1 MNRVAFNIFG
11 FNVYYYSLCIL
22 LGVIV
27 AYILI
32 TREGKKQGL
41 PKEFISDLIFYTLII
56 GILGARVYYCVFNLD
71 YYLANPSEILK
82 IYNGGLA
89 IHGGVIAG
97 LIFVYFYTK
106 KKNVSFIKILDI
118 VAPAVIIAQSFG
130 RWGNFFNQEAHGP
143 EVARSVLEG
152 FKIIPKFVI
161 DGMNIAGTYYQPT
174 FYYEFLWCLLG
185 FVILLCVRKFY
196 EYLKVGQLTGIYL
209 MWYGIG
215 RFFVESL
222 RTDSLMLK
230 EFKVAQIVSVIM
242 FVVGLIMLILG
253 FKGSKFENRYDDYEI
268 EDIKF

>member
-106 KKNVSFIKILDI
+106 KKNISFIKILDI

-130 RWGNFFNQEAHGP
+130 RWGNFFNQEAHGGITTYQNLKNMHIP
-143 EVARSVLEG
+143 EFIINGMHIEG
-152 FKIIPKFVI
+152 K
-161 DGMNIAGTYYQPT
+161 YYYPT
-174 FYYEFLWCLLG
+174 FFFESIWCLIG
-185 FVILLCVRKFY
+185 FIILMIARKNKNLRKGFQIGFY
-196 EYLKVGQLTGIYL
+196 FIWYL
-209 MWYGIG
+209 
-215 RFFVESL
+215 SL
-222 RTDSLMLK
+222 
-230 EFKVAQIVSVIM
+230 IHI
-242 FVVGLIMLILG
+242 
-253 FKGSKFENRYDDYEI
+253 
-268 EDIKF
+268 

>member
-11 FNVYYYSLCIL
+11 FNAYYYSLCIL

-130 RWGNFFNQEAHGP
+130 RWGNFFNQEAHGGITTYQNLKNMHIP
-143 EVARSVLEG
+143 EFIINGMHIEG
-152 FKIIPKFVI
+152 K
-161 DGMNIAGTYYQPT
+161 YYYPT
-174 FYYEFLWCLLG
+174 FFFESIWCLIG
-185 FVILLCVRKFY
+185 FIILMIARRNKNLRKGFQIGFY
-196 EYLKVGQLTGIYL
+196 FI
-209 MWYGIG
+209 WYGIG
-215 RFFVESL
+215 RFFIEAL
-222 RTDSLMLK
+222 RTDSLMFFNLK
-230 EFKVAQIVSVIM
+230 IAQIVS
-242 FVVGLIMLILG
+242 LIGIIIG
-253 FKGSKFENRYDDYEI
+253 IIIIVTNRNKKYYNEM
-268 EDIKF
+268 EVK

>member
-130 RWGNFFNQEAHGP
+130 RWGNFFNQEAHGGITTYQNLKNMPIP
-143 EVARSVLEG
+143 EFIINGMHIEG
-152 FKIIPKFVI
+152 K
-161 DGMNIAGTYYQPT
+161 YYYPT
-174 FYYEFLWCLLG
+174 FFFESIWCLIG
-185 FVILLCVRKFY
+185 FIILMIARRNKNLRKGFQIGFY
-196 EYLKVGQLTGIYL
+196 FI
-209 MWYGIG
+209 WYGMG
-215 RFFVESL
+215 RFFIEAF
-222 RTDSLMLK
+222 RTDSLMFFGLK
-230 EFKVAQIVSVIM
+230 IAQIVS
-242 FVVGLIMLILG
+242 LIGIIIG
-253 FKGSKFENRYDDYEI
+253 IIIIVTNRNKKYYNEM
-268 EDIKF
+268 EVK

>member
-1 MNRVAFNIFG
+1 MYIIIL
-11 FNVYYYSLCIL
+11 LCIL

-41 PKEFISDLIFYTLII
+41 SKEFISDLIFYTLII
-56 GILGARVYYCVFNLD
+56 GILGARVYYCVFNLN

-130 RWGNFFNQEAHGP
+130 RWGNFFNQEAHGGITTYQNLKNMHIP
-143 EVARSVLEG
+143 EFIINGMHIEG
-152 FKIIPKFVI
+152 K
-161 DGMNIAGTYYQPT
+161 YYYPT
-174 FYYEFLWCLLG
+174 FFFESIWCLIG
-185 FVILLCVRKFY
+185 FIILMIARRNKNLRKGFQIGFY
-196 EYLKVGQLTGIYL
+196 FI
-209 MWYGIG
+209 WYGIG
-215 RFFVESL
+215 RFFIEAF
-222 RTDSLMLK
+222 RTDSLMFFGLK
-230 EFKVAQIVSVIM
+230 IAQIVS
-242 FVVGLIMLILG
+242 LIGIIIG
-253 FKGSKFENRYDDYEI
+253 IIIIVTNRNKKYYNEM
-268 EDIKF
+268 EVK

>member
-41 PKEFISDLIFYTLII
+41 TKEFTSDLIFYTLII

-130 RWGNFFNQEAHGP
+130 RWGNFFNQEAHGGITTYQNLKNMHIP
-143 EVARSVLEG
+143 E
-152 FKIIPKFVI
+152 FIIN
-161 DGMNIAGTYYQPT
+161 GMHIEDKYYYPT
-174 FYYEFLWCLLG
+174 FFFESIWCLIG
-185 FVILLCVRKFY
+185 FIILMIARKNKNLRKGFQIGFY
-196 EYLKVGQLTGIYL
+196 FI
-209 MWYGIG
+209 WYGIG
-215 RFFVESL
+215 RFFIEAL
-222 RTDSLMLK
+222 RTDSLMFFGLK
-230 EFKVAQIVSVIM
+230 IAQIVS
-242 FVVGLIMLILG
+242 LIGIIIG
-253 FKGSKFENRYDDYEI
+253 IIIIVTNRNKKYYNEM
-268 EDIKF
+268 EVK

>member
-41 PKEFISDLIFYTLII
+41 QKEFISDLIFYTLII

-97 LIFVYFYTK
+97 LIFVYLYTK

-130 RWGNFFNQEAHGP
+130 RWGNFFNQEAHGGITTYQNLKNMHIP
-143 EVARSVLEG
+143 EFIINGMHIEG
-152 FKIIPKFVI
+152 K
-161 DGMNIAGTYYQPT
+161 YYYPT
-174 FYYEFLWCLLG
+174 FFFESIWCLIG
-185 FVILLCVRKFY
+185 FIILMIARKNKNLRKGFQIGFY
-196 EYLKVGQLTGIYL
+196 FI
-209 MWYGIG
+209 WYGIG
-215 RFFVESL
+215 RFFIEAF
-222 RTDSLMLK
+222 RTDSLMFFGLK
-230 EFKVAQIVSVIM
+230 IAQIVS
-242 FVVGLIMLILG
+242 LIGIIIG
-253 FKGSKFENRYDDYEI
+253 IIIIVTNRNKKYYNEM
-268 EDIKF
+268 EVK

>member
-22 LGVIV
+22 LGVIL

-97 LIFVYFYTK
+97 FIFVYFYTK

-130 RWGNFFNQEAHGP
+130 RWGNFFNQEAHGGITTYQNLKNMHIP
-143 EVARSVLEG
+143 EFIINGMHIEG
-152 FKIIPKFVI
+152 K
-161 DGMNIAGTYYQPT
+161 YYYPT
-174 FYYEFLWCLLG
+174 FFFESIWCLIG
-185 FVILLCVRKFY
+185 FMILMIARRNKNLRKGFQIGFY
-196 EYLKVGQLTGIYL
+196 FI
-209 MWYGIG
+209 WYGMG
-215 RFFVESL
+215 RFFIEAF
-222 RTDSLMLK
+222 RTDSLMFFGLK
-230 EFKVAQIVSVIM
+230 IAQIVS
-242 FVVGLIMLILG
+242 LIGIIIG
-253 FKGSKFENRYDDYEI
+253 IIIIVTNRNKKYYNEM
-268 EDIKF
+268 EVK

>member
-97 LIFVYFYTK
+97 LVFVYFYTK
-106 KKNVSFIKILDI
+106 KKNISFIKILDI
-118 VAPAVIIAQSFG
+118 IAPAVIIAQSFG
-130 RWGNFFNQEAHGP
+130 RWGNFFNQEAHGGITTYQNLKNMHIP
-143 EVARSVLEG
+143 EFIINGMHIEG
-152 FKIIPKFVI
+152 K
-161 DGMNIAGTYYQPT
+161 YYYPT
-174 FYYEFLWCLLG
+174 FFFESIWCLIG
-185 FVILLCVRKFY
+185 FIILMIARRNKNLRKGFQIGFY
-196 EYLKVGQLTGIYL
+196 FI
-209 MWYGIG
+209 WYGIG
-215 RFFVESL
+215 RFFIEAL
-222 RTDSLMLK
+222 RTDSLMFFGLK
-230 EFKVAQIVSVIM
+230 IAQIVS
-242 FVVGLIMLILG
+242 LIGIIIG
-253 FKGSKFENRYDDYEI
+253 IIIIVTNRNKKYYNEM
-268 EDIKF
+268 EVK

>member
-130 RWGNFFNQEAHGP
+130 RWGNFFNQEAHGGITTYQNLKNIHIP
-143 EVARSVLEG
+143 EFIINGMHIEG
-152 FKIIPKFVI
+152 K
-161 DGMNIAGTYYQPT
+161 YYYPT
-174 FYYEFLWCLLG
+174 FFFESIWCLIG
-185 FVILLCVRKFY
+185 FIILMIARRNKNLRKGFQIGFY
-196 EYLKVGQLTGIYL
+196 FI
-209 MWYGIG
+209 WYGIG
-215 RFFVESL
+215 RFFIEAL
-222 RTDSLMLK
+222 RTDSLMFFNLK
-230 EFKVAQIVSVIM
+230 IAQIVSL
-242 FVVGLIMLILG
+242 VGIIIG
-253 FKGSKFENRYDDYEI
+253 IIIIVTNRNKKYYNEM
-268 EDIKF
+268 EVK

>member
-41 PKEFISDLIFYTLII
+41 TKEFTSDLIFYTLII

-97 LIFVYFYTK
+97 LIFVYLYTK

-130 RWGNFFNQEAHGP
+130 RWGNFFNQEAHGGITTYQNLKNMHIP
-143 EVARSVLEG
+143 EFIINGMHIEG
-152 FKIIPKFVI
+152 K
-161 DGMNIAGTYYQPT
+161 YYYPT
-174 FYYEFLWCLLG
+174 FFFESIWCLIG
-185 FVILLCVRKFY
+185 FIILMIARKNKNLKKGFQIGFY
-196 EYLKVGQLTGIYL
+196 FI
-209 MWYGIG
+209 WYGIG
-215 RFFVESL
+215 RFFIEAL
-222 RTDSLMLK
+222 RTDSLMFFGLK
-230 EFKVAQIVSVIM
+230 IAQIVS
-242 FVVGLIMLILG
+242 LIGIIIG
-253 FKGSKFENRYDDYEI
+253 IIIIVTNRNKKYYNEM
-268 EDIKF
+268 EVK

>member
-130 RWGNFFNQEAHGP
+130 RWGNFFNQEAHGGITTYQNLKNMHIP
-143 EVARSVLEG
+143 EFIINGMHIEG
-152 FKIIPKFVI
+152 K
-161 DGMNIAGTYYQPT
+161 YYYPT
-174 FYYEFLWCLLG
+174 FFFESIWCLIG
-185 FVILLCVRKFY
+185 FMILMIARRNKNLRKGFQIGFY
-196 EYLKVGQLTGIYL
+196 FI
-209 MWYGIG
+209 WYGIG
-215 RFFVESL
+215 RFFIEAF
-222 RTDSLMLK
+222 RTDSLMFFGLK
-230 EFKVAQIVSVIM
+230 IAQIVS
-242 FVVGLIMLILG
+242 LIGILIG
-253 FKGSKFENRYDDYEI
+253 IIIIVTNRNKKYYNEM
-268 EDIKF
+268 EVK

>member
-106 KKNVSFIKILDI
+106 EKNVSFIKILDI

-130 RWGNFFNQEAHGP
+130 RWGNFFNQEAHGGITTYQNLKNMHIP
-143 EVARSVLEG
+143 EFIINGMHIEG
-152 FKIIPKFVI
+152 K
-161 DGMNIAGTYYQPT
+161 YYYPT
-174 FYYEFLWCLLG
+174 FFFESIWCLIG
-185 FVILLCVRKFY
+185 FMILMIARRNKNLRKGFQIGFY
-196 EYLKVGQLTGIYL
+196 FI
-209 MWYGIG
+209 WYGIG
-215 RFFVESL
+215 RFFIEAF
-222 RTDSLMLK
+222 RTDSLMFFGLK
-230 EFKVAQIVSVIM
+230 IAQIVS
-242 FVVGLIMLILG
+242 LIGIIIG
-253 FKGSKFENRYDDYEI
+253 IIIIVTNRNKKYYNEM
-268 EDIKF
+268 EVK

>member
-22 LGVIV
+22 LGVVV

-130 RWGNFFNQEAHGP
+130 RWGNFFNQEAHGGITTYQNLKNMHIP
-143 EVARSVLEG
+143 EFIINGMHIEG
-152 FKIIPKFVI
+152 K
-161 DGMNIAGTYYQPT
+161 YYYPT
-174 FYYEFLWCLLG
+174 FFFESIWCLIG
-185 FVILLCVRKFY
+185 FIILMIAKRNKNLRKGFQIGFY
-196 EYLKVGQLTGIYL
+196 FI
-209 MWYGIG
+209 WYGIG
-215 RFFVESL
+215 RFFIEAF
-222 RTDSLMLK
+222 RTDSLMFFGLK
-230 EFKVAQIVSVIM
+230 IAQIVS
-242 FVVGLIMLILG
+242 LIGIIIG
-253 FKGSKFENRYDDYEI
+253 IIIIVTNRNKKYYNEM
-268 EDIKF
+268 EVK

>member
-41 PKEFISDLIFYTLII
+41 QKEFISDLIFYTLII

-97 LIFVYFYTK
+97 LIFVYLYTK

-130 RWGNFFNQEAHGP
+130 RWGNFFNQEAHGGITTYQNLKNMHIP
-143 EVARSVLEG
+143 EFIINGMHIEG
-152 FKIIPKFVI
+152 K
-161 DGMNIAGTYYQPT
+161 YYYPT
-174 FYYEFLWCLLG
+174 FFFESIWCLIG
-185 FVILLCVRKFY
+185 FIILMIARKNKNLRKGFQIGFY
-196 EYLKVGQLTGIYL
+196 FI
-209 MWYGIG
+209 WYGIG
-215 RFFVESL
+215 RFFIEAL
-222 RTDSLMLK
+222 RTDSLMFFGLK
-230 EFKVAQIVSVIM
+230 IAQIVS
-242 FVVGLIMLILG
+242 LIGIIIG
-253 FKGSKFENRYDDYEI
+253 IIIIVTNRNKKYYNEM
-268 EDIKF
+268 EVK

>member
-1 MNRVAFNIFG
+1 MNRVAFNIIG

-56 GILGARVYYCVFNLD
+56 GILGARVYYGVFNLD

-130 RWGNFFNQEAHGP
+130 RWGNFFNQEAHGGITTYQNLKNMHIP
-143 EVARSVLEG
+143 EFIINGMHIEG
-152 FKIIPKFVI
+152 K
-161 DGMNIAGTYYQPT
+161 YYYPT
-174 FYYEFLWCLLG
+174 FFFESIWCLIG
-185 FVILLCVRKFY
+185 FMILMIARRNKNLRKGFQIGFY
-196 EYLKVGQLTGIYL
+196 FI
-209 MWYGIG
+209 WYGIG
-215 RFFVESL
+215 RFFIEAF
-222 RTDSLMLK
+222 RTDSLMLFGLK
-230 EFKVAQIVSVIM
+230 IAQIVS
-242 FVVGLIMLILG
+242 LIGIIIG
-253 FKGSKFENRYDDYEI
+253 IIIIVTNRNKKYYNEM
-268 EDIKF
+268 EVK

>member
-41 PKEFISDLIFYTLII
+41 QKEFISDLIFYTLII
-56 GILGARVYYCVFNLD
+56 GILGARVYYCLFNLD

-130 RWGNFFNQEAHGP
+130 RWGNFFNQEAHGGITTYQNLKNMHIP
-143 EVARSVLEG
+143 EFIINGMHIEG
-152 FKIIPKFVI
+152 K
-161 DGMNIAGTYYQPT
+161 YYYPT
-174 FYYEFLWCLLG
+174 FFFESIWCLIG
-185 FVILLCVRKFY
+185 FIILMIARKNKNLRKGFQIGFY
-196 EYLKVGQLTGIYL
+196 FI
-209 MWYGIG
+209 WYGIG
-215 RFFVESL
+215 RFFIETL
-222 RTDSLMLK
+222 RTDSLMFFGLK
-230 EFKVAQIVSVIM
+230 IAQIVS
-242 FVVGLIMLILG
+242 LIGIIIG
-253 FKGSKFENRYDDYEI
+253 IIIIVTNRNKKYYNEM
-268 EDIKF
+268 EVK

>member
-41 PKEFISDLIFYTLII
+41 QKEFISDLIFYTLII

-130 RWGNFFNQEAHGP
+130 RWGNFFNQEAHGGITTYQNLKNMHIP
-143 EVARSVLEG
+143 E
-152 FKIIPKFVI
+152 FIINGMHI
-161 DGMNIAGTYYQPT
+161 DGKYYYPT
-174 FYYEFLWCLLG
+174 FFFESIWCLIG
-185 FVILLCVRKFY
+185 FIILMIARKNKNLRKGFQIGFY
-196 EYLKVGQLTGIYL
+196 FI
-209 MWYGIG
+209 WYGIG
-215 RFFVESL
+215 RFFIEAF
-222 RTDSLMLK
+222 RTDSLMFFGLK
-230 EFKVAQIVSVIM
+230 IAQIVS
-242 FVVGLIMLILG
+242 LIGIIIG
-253 FKGSKFENRYDDYEI
+253 IIIIVTNRNKKYYNEM
-268 EDIKF
+268 EVK

>member
-130 RWGNFFNQEAHGP
+130 RWGNFFNQEAHGGITTYQNLKNMHIP
-143 EVARSVLEG
+143 EFIINGMYIEG
-152 FKIIPKFVI
+152 K
-161 DGMNIAGTYYQPT
+161 YYYPT
-174 FYYEFLWCLLG
+174 FFFESIWCLIG
-185 FVILLCVRKFY
+185 FIILMIARRNKNLRKGFQIGFY
-196 EYLKVGQLTGIYL
+196 FI
-209 MWYGIG
+209 WYGIG
-215 RFFVESL
+215 RFFIEAF
-222 RTDSLMLK
+222 RTDSLMFFGLK
-230 EFKVAQIVSVIM
+230 IAQIVS
-242 FVVGLIMLILG
+242 LIGIIIG
-253 FKGSKFENRYDDYEI
+253 IIIIVTNRNKKYYNEM
-268 EDIKF
+268 EVK

>member
-130 RWGNFFNQEAHGP
+130 RWGNFFNQEAHGGITTYQNLKNMHIP
-143 EVARSVLEG
+143 EFIINGMHIEG
-152 FKIIPKFVI
+152 K
-161 DGMNIAGTYYQPT
+161 YYYPT
-174 FYYEFLWCLLG
+174 FFFESIWCLIG
-185 FVILLCVRKFY
+185 FIILMIAKRNKNLRKGFQIGFY
-196 EYLKVGQLTGIYL
+196 FR
-209 MWYGIG
+209 WYGIG
-215 RFFVESL
+215 RFFIEAF
-222 RTDSLMLK
+222 RTDSLMFFGLK
-230 EFKVAQIVSVIM
+230 IAQIVS
-242 FVVGLIMLILG
+242 LIGIIIG
-253 FKGSKFENRYDDYEI
+253 IIIIVTNRNKKYYNEM
-268 EDIKF
+268 EVK

>member
-130 RWGNFFNQEAHGP
+130 RWGNFFNQEAHGGITTYQNLKNMHIP
-143 EVARSVLEG
+143 EFIINGMHVEG
-152 FKIIPKFVI
+152 K
-161 DGMNIAGTYYQPT
+161 YYYPT
-174 FYYEFLWCLLG
+174 FFFESIWCLIG
-185 FVILLCVRKFY
+185 FMILMIARRNKNLRKGFQIGFY
-196 EYLKVGQLTGIYL
+196 FI
-209 MWYGIG
+209 WYGIG
-215 RFFVESL
+215 RFFIEAF
-222 RTDSLMLK
+222 RTDSLMFFDLK
-230 EFKVAQIVSVIM
+230 IAQIVSLIGIIIGIIIIVI
-242 FVVGLIMLILG
+242 
-253 FKGSKFENRYDDYEI
+253 NRNKKYYNEM
-268 EDIKF
+268 EVK

>member
-106 KKNVSFIKILDI
+106 KKNISFIKILDI

-130 RWGNFFNQEAHGP
+130 RWGNFFNQEAHGGITTYQNLKNMHIP
-143 EVARSVLEG
+143 EFIINGMHIEG
-152 FKIIPKFVI
+152 K
-161 DGMNIAGTYYQPT
+161 YYYPT
-174 FYYEFLWCLLG
+174 FFFESIWCLIG
-185 FVILLCVRKFY
+185 FIILMIARKNKNLRKGFQIGFY
-196 EYLKVGQLTGIYL
+196 FI
-209 MWYGIG
+209 WYGIG
-215 RFFVESL
+215 RFFIEAL
-222 RTDSLMLK
+222 RTDSLMFFNLK
-230 EFKVAQIVSVIM
+230 IAQIVS
-242 FVVGLIMLILG
+242 LIGIIIG
-253 FKGSKFENRYDDYEI
+253 IIIIVTNRNKKYYNEMDV
-268 EDIKF
+268 K

>member
-22 LGVIV
+22 LGVVV

-106 KKNVSFIKILDI
+106 EKNVSFIKILDI

-130 RWGNFFNQEAHGP
+130 RWGNFFNQEAHGGITTYQNLKNMHIP
-143 EVARSVLEG
+143 EFIINGMHIEG
-152 FKIIPKFVI
+152 K
-161 DGMNIAGTYYQPT
+161 YYYPT
-174 FYYEFLWCLLG
+174 FFFESIWCLIG
-185 FVILLCVRKFY
+185 FIILMIARRNKNLRKGFQIGFY
-196 EYLKVGQLTGIYL
+196 FI
-209 MWYGIG
+209 WYGIG
-215 RFFVESL
+215 RFFIEAF
-222 RTDSLMLK
+222 RTDSLMFFGLK
-230 EFKVAQIVSVIM
+230 IAQIVS
-242 FVVGLIMLILG
+242 LIGIIIG
-253 FKGSKFENRYDDYEI
+253 IIIIVTNRNKKYYNEM
-268 EDIKF
+268 EVK

>member
-130 RWGNFFNQEAHGP
+130 RWGNFFNQEAHGGITTYQNLKNMHIP
-143 EVARSVLEG
+143 EFIINGMHIEG
-152 FKIIPKFVI
+152 K
-161 DGMNIAGTYYQPT
+161 YYYPT
-174 FYYEFLWCLLG
+174 FFFESIWCLIG
-185 FVILLCVRKFY
+185 FIILMFVRRNKNLRKGFQIGFY
-196 EYLKVGQLTGIYL
+196 FI
-209 MWYGIG
+209 WYGIG
-215 RFFVESL
+215 RFFIEAF
-222 RTDSLMLK
+222 RTDSLMFLGLK
-230 EFKVAQIVSVIM
+230 IAQIVS
-242 FVVGLIMLILG
+242 LIGIIIG
-253 FKGSKFENRYDDYEI
+253 IIIIVTNRNKKYYNEM
-268 EDIKF
+268 EVK

>member
-106 KKNVSFIKILDI
+106 KKNISFIKILDI

-130 RWGNFFNQEAHGP
+130 RCGNFFNQEAHGGITTYQNLKNMHIP
-143 EVARSVLEG
+143 EFIINGMHIEG
-152 FKIIPKFVI
+152 K
-161 DGMNIAGTYYQPT
+161 YYYPT
-174 FYYEFLWCLLG
+174 FFFESIWCLMG
-185 FVILLCVRKFY
+185 FIILMIARRNKNLRKGFQIGFY
-196 EYLKVGQLTGIYL
+196 FI
-209 MWYGIG
+209 WYGIG
-215 RFFVESL
+215 RFFIEAF
-222 RTDSLMLK
+222 RTDSLMFFGLK
-230 EFKVAQIVSVIM
+230 IAQIVS
-242 FVVGLIMLILG
+242 LIGIIIG
-253 FKGSKFENRYDDYEI
+253 IIIIVTNRNKKYYNEM
-268 EDIKF
+268 EVK

>member
-130 RWGNFFNQEAHGP
+130 RWGNFFNQEAHGGITTYQNLKNMHIP
-143 EVARSVLEG
+143 EFIINGIHIEG
-152 FKIIPKFVI
+152 K
-161 DGMNIAGTYYQPT
+161 YYYPT
-174 FYYEFLWCLLG
+174 FFFESIWCLIG
-185 FVILLCVRKFY
+185 FIILMIARKNKNLRKGFQIGFY
-196 EYLKVGQLTGIYL
+196 FI
-209 MWYGIG
+209 WYGIG
-215 RFFVESL
+215 RFFIEAL
-222 RTDSLMLK
+222 RTDSLMFFGLK
-230 EFKVAQIVSVIM
+230 IAQIVS
-242 FVVGLIMLILG
+242 LIGIIIG
-253 FKGSKFENRYDDYEI
+253 IIIIVTNRNKKYYNEM
-268 EDIKF
+268 EVK

>member
-41 PKEFISDLIFYTLII
+41 PKEFTSDLIFYTLII

-89 IHGGVIAG
+89 IHGGVIVG
-97 LIFVYFYTK
+97 VIFVYFYTK

-130 RWGNFFNQEAHGP
+130 RWGNFFNQEAHGGITTYQNLKNMHIP
-143 EVARSVLEG
+143 EFIINGMHIEG
-152 FKIIPKFVI
+152 K
-161 DGMNIAGTYYQPT
+161 YYYPT
-174 FYYEFLWCLLG
+174 FFFESIWCLIG
-185 FVILLCVRKFY
+185 FIILMIARRNKNLKKGFQIGFY
-196 EYLKVGQLTGIYL
+196 FI
-209 MWYGIG
+209 WYGIG
-215 RFFVESL
+215 RFFIEAL
-222 RTDSLMLK
+222 RTDSLMFFGLK
-230 EFKVAQIVSVIM
+230 IAQIVS
-242 FVVGLIMLILG
+242 LIGIIIG
-253 FKGSKFENRYDDYEI
+253 IIIIVTNRNKKYYNEM
-268 EDIKF
+268 EVK

>member
-56 GILGARVYYCVFNLD
+56 GILGARVYYCIFNLD

-106 KKNVSFIKILDI
+106 KKIVSFIKILDI

-130 RWGNFFNQEAHGP
+130 RWGNFFNQEAHGGITTYQNLKNMHIP
-143 EVARSVLEG
+143 EFIINGMHIEG
-152 FKIIPKFVI
+152 K
-161 DGMNIAGTYYQPT
+161 YYYPT
-174 FYYEFLWCLLG
+174 FFFESIWCLIG
-185 FVILLCVRKFY
+185 FIILMFVRRNKNLRKGFQIGFY
-196 EYLKVGQLTGIYL
+196 FI
-209 MWYGIG
+209 WYGIG
-215 RFFVESL
+215 RFFIEAL
-222 RTDSLMLK
+222 RTDSLMFFNLK
-230 EFKVAQIVSVIM
+230 IAQIVS
-242 FVVGLIMLILG
+242 LIGIIIG
-253 FKGSKFENRYDDYEI
+253 IIIIVTNRNKKYYNEM
-268 EDIKF
+268 EVK

>member
-32 TREGKKQGL
+32 TREGKKQEL

-130 RWGNFFNQEAHGP
+130 RWGNFFNQEAHGGITTYQNLKNMHIP
-143 EVARSVLEG
+143 EFIINGMHIEG
-152 FKIIPKFVI
+152 K
-161 DGMNIAGTYYQPT
+161 YYYPT
-174 FYYEFLWCLLG
+174 FFFESIWCLIG
-185 FVILLCVRKFY
+185 FIILMIARRNKNLRKGFQIGFY
-196 EYLKVGQLTGIYL
+196 FI
-209 MWYGIG
+209 WYGIG
-215 RFFVESL
+215 RFFIEAF
-222 RTDSLMLK
+222 RTDSLMFFGLK
-230 EFKVAQIVSVIM
+230 IAQIVS
-242 FVVGLIMLILG
+242 LIGIIIGIIIIVTNKNKKYYNEMEV
-253 FKGSKFENRYDDYEI
+253 K
-268 EDIKF
+268 

>member
-130 RWGNFFNQEAHGP
+130 RWGNFFNQEAHGGITTYQNLKNMHIP
-143 EVARSVLEG
+143 EFIINGMHIEG
-152 FKIIPKFVI
+152 K
-161 DGMNIAGTYYQPT
+161 YYYPT
-174 FYYEFLWCLLG
+174 FFFESIWCLIG
-185 FVILLCVRKFY
+185 FMILMIARRNKNLIKGFQIGFY
-196 EYLKVGQLTGIYL
+196 FI
-209 MWYGIG
+209 WYGIG
-215 RFFVESL
+215 RFFIEAF
-222 RTDSLMLK
+222 RTDSLMFFGLK
-230 EFKVAQIVSVIM
+230 IAQIVS
-242 FVVGLIMLILG
+242 LIGIIIG
-253 FKGSKFENRYDDYEI
+253 IIIIVTNRNKKYYNEM
-268 EDIKF
+268 EVK

>member
-106 KKNVSFIKILDI
+106 KKNVSFIKISDI

-130 RWGNFFNQEAHGP
+130 RWGNFFNQEAHGGITTYQNLKNMHIP
-143 EVARSVLEG
+143 EFIINGMHIEG
-152 FKIIPKFVI
+152 K
-161 DGMNIAGTYYQPT
+161 YYYPT
-174 FYYEFLWCLLG
+174 FFFESIWCLIG
-185 FVILLCVRKFY
+185 FIILMIARRNKNLRKGFQIGFY
-196 EYLKVGQLTGIYL
+196 FI
-209 MWYGIG
+209 WYGIG
-215 RFFVESL
+215 RFFIEAF
-222 RTDSLMLK
+222 RTDSLMFFGLK
-230 EFKVAQIVSVIM
+230 IAQIVS
-242 FVVGLIMLILG
+242 LIGIIIG
-253 FKGSKFENRYDDYEI
+253 IIIIVTNRNKKYYNEM
-268 EDIKF
+268 EVK

>member
-41 PKEFISDLIFYTLII
+41 QKEFISDLIFYTLII

-97 LIFVYFYTK
+97 LIFVYLYTK

-130 RWGNFFNQEAHGP
+130 RWGNFFNQEAHGGITTYQNLKNMHIP
-143 EVARSVLEG
+143 E
-152 FKIIPKFVI
+152 FIIN
-161 DGMNIAGTYYQPT
+161 GMHIEDKYYYPT
-174 FYYEFLWCLLG
+174 FFFESIWCLIG
-185 FVILLCVRKFY
+185 FIILMIARKNKNLRKGFQIGFY
-196 EYLKVGQLTGIYL
+196 FI
-209 MWYGIG
+209 WYGIG
-215 RFFVESL
+215 RFFIETL
-222 RTDSLMLK
+222 RTDSLMFFGLK
-230 EFKVAQIVSVIM
+230 IAQIVS
-242 FVVGLIMLILG
+242 LIGIIIG
-253 FKGSKFENRYDDYEI
+253 IIIIVTNRNKKYYNEM
-268 EDIKF
+268 EVK

>member
-106 KKNVSFIKILDI
+106 KKSVSFIKILDI

-130 RWGNFFNQEAHGP
+130 RWGNFFNQEAHGGITTYQNLKNMHIP
-143 EVARSVLEG
+143 EFIINGMHIEG
-152 FKIIPKFVI
+152 K
-161 DGMNIAGTYYQPT
+161 YYYPT
-174 FYYEFLWCLLG
+174 FFFESIWCLIG
-185 FVILLCVRKFY
+185 FIILMITRRNKNLRKGFQIGFY
-196 EYLKVGQLTGIYL
+196 FI
-209 MWYGIG
+209 WYGIG
-215 RFFVESL
+215 RFFIEAL
-222 RTDSLMLK
+222 RTDSLMFFGLK
-230 EFKVAQIVSVIM
+230 IAQIVS
-242 FVVGLIMLILG
+242 LIGIIIG
-253 FKGSKFENRYDDYEI
+253 IIIIVTNRNKKYYNEM
-268 EDIKF
+268 EVK

>member
-106 KKNVSFIKILDI
+106 KNNVSFIKILDI

-130 RWGNFFNQEAHGP
+130 RWGNFFNQEAHGGITTYQNLKNMHIP
-143 EVARSVLEG
+143 EFIINGMHIEG
-152 FKIIPKFVI
+152 K
-161 DGMNIAGTYYQPT
+161 YYYPT
-174 FYYEFLWCLLG
+174 FFFESIWCLIG
-185 FVILLCVRKFY
+185 FIILMIARRNKNLRKGFQIGFY
-196 EYLKVGQLTGIYL
+196 FI
-209 MWYGIG
+209 WYGIG
-215 RFFVESL
+215 RFFIEAF
-222 RTDSLMLK
+222 RTDSLMFFGLK
-230 EFKVAQIVSVIM
+230 IAQIVS
-242 FVVGLIMLILG
+242 LIGIIIG
-253 FKGSKFENRYDDYEI
+253 IIIIVTNRNKKYYNEM
-268 EDIKF
+268 EVK

>member
-97 LIFVYFYTK
+97 LIFVYLYTK

-130 RWGNFFNQEAHGP
+130 RWGNFFNQEAHGGITTYQNLKNMHIP
-143 EVARSVLEG
+143 EFIINGMHIEG
-152 FKIIPKFVI
+152 K
-161 DGMNIAGTYYQPT
+161 YYYPT
-174 FYYEFLWCLLG
+174 FFFESIWCLIG
-185 FVILLCVRKFY
+185 FIILMIARKNKNLRKGFQIGFY
-196 EYLKVGQLTGIYL
+196 FI
-209 MWYGIG
+209 WYGIG
-215 RFFVESL
+215 RFFIETL
-222 RTDSLMLK
+222 RTDSLMFFGLK
-230 EFKVAQIVSVIM
+230 IAQIVS
-242 FVVGLIMLILG
+242 LIGIIIG
-253 FKGSKFENRYDDYEI
+253 IIIIVTNRNKKYYNEM
-268 EDIKF
+268 EVK

>member
-130 RWGNFFNQEAHGP
+130 RWGNFFNQEAHGGITTYQNLKNMHIP
-143 EVARSVLEG
+143 EFIINGMHIEG
-152 FKIIPKFVI
+152 K
-161 DGMNIAGTYYQPT
+161 YYYPT
-174 FYYEFLWCLLG
+174 FFFESIWCLIG
-185 FVILLCVRKFY
+185 FIILMIARKNKNLRKGFQIGFY
-196 EYLKVGQLTGIYL
+196 FI
-209 MWYGIG
+209 WYGIG
-215 RFFVESL
+215 RFFIEAF
-222 RTDSLMLK
+222 RTDSLMFFGLK
-230 EFKVAQIVSVIM
+230 IAQIVS
-242 FVVGLIMLILG
+242 LIGIIIGIIIIVTNKNKKYYNEMEV
-253 FKGSKFENRYDDYEI
+253 K
-268 EDIKF
+268 

>member
-22 LGVIV
+22 LGVMV

-130 RWGNFFNQEAHGP
+130 RWGNFFNQEAHGGITTYQNLKNMHIP
-143 EVARSVLEG
+143 EFIINGMHIEG
-152 FKIIPKFVI
+152 K
-161 DGMNIAGTYYQPT
+161 YYYPT
-174 FYYEFLWCLLG
+174 FFFESIWCLIG
-185 FVILLCVRKFY
+185 FIILMIARKNKNLRKGFQIGFY
-196 EYLKVGQLTGIYL
+196 FI
-209 MWYGIG
+209 WYGIG
-215 RFFVESL
+215 RFFIEAF
-222 RTDSLMLK
+222 RTDSLMFFGLK
-230 EFKVAQIVSVIM
+230 IAQIVS
-242 FVVGLIMLILG
+242 LIGIIIG
-253 FKGSKFENRYDDYEI
+253 ITIIVTNRNKKYYNEM
-268 EDIKF
+268 EVK

>member
-11 FNVYYYSLCIL
+11 FNVYYYSFCIL

-106 KKNVSFIKILDI
+106 KKNVSFIRILDI

-130 RWGNFFNQEAHGP
+130 RWGNFFNQEAYGGITTYQNLKNMHIP
-143 EVARSVLEG
+143 EFIINGMHIEG
-152 FKIIPKFVI
+152 K
-161 DGMNIAGTYYQPT
+161 YYYPT
-174 FYYEFLWCLLG
+174 FFFESIWCLIG
-185 FVILLCVRKFY
+185 FIILMIARRNKNLRKGFQIGFY
-196 EYLKVGQLTGIYL
+196 FI
-209 MWYGIG
+209 WYGIG
-215 RFFVESL
+215 RFFIEAL
-222 RTDSLMLK
+222 RTDSLMFFGLK
-230 EFKVAQIVSVIM
+230 IAQIVS
-242 FVVGLIMLILG
+242 LIGIIIG
-253 FKGSKFENRYDDYEI
+253 IIIIVTNRNKKYYNEM
-268 EDIKF
+268 EVK

>member
-41 PKEFISDLIFYTLII
+41 TKEFTSDLIFYTLII

-130 RWGNFFNQEAHGP
+130 RWGNFFNQEAHGGITTYQNLKNMHIP
-143 EVARSVLEG
+143 EFIINGVYIEG
-152 FKIIPKFVI
+152 K
-161 DGMNIAGTYYQPT
+161 YYYPT
-174 FYYEFLWCLLG
+174 FFFESIWCLIG
-185 FVILLCVRKFY
+185 FIILMIARKNKNLRKGFQIGFY
-196 EYLKVGQLTGIYL
+196 FI
-209 MWYGIG
+209 WYGIG
-215 RFFVESL
+215 RFFIEAL
-222 RTDSLMLK
+222 RTDSLMFFNLK
-230 EFKVAQIVSVIM
+230 IAQIVSL
-242 FVVGLIMLILG
+242 VGIIIG
-253 FKGSKFENRYDDYEI
+253 IIIIVTNRNKKYYNEM
-268 EDIKF
+268 EVK

>member
-130 RWGNFFNQEAHGP
+130 RWGNFFNQEAHGGITTYQNLKNIHIP
-143 EVARSVLEG
+143 EFIINGMHIEG
-152 FKIIPKFVI
+152 K
-161 DGMNIAGTYYQPT
+161 YYYPT
-174 FYYEFLWCLLG
+174 FFFESIWCLIG
-185 FVILLCVRKFY
+185 FMILIIARRNKNLRKGFQIGFY
-196 EYLKVGQLTGIYL
+196 FI
-209 MWYGIG
+209 WYGIG
-215 RFFVESL
+215 RFFIEAF
-222 RTDSLMLK
+222 RTDSLMFFGLK
-230 EFKVAQIVSVIM
+230 IAQIVS
-242 FVVGLIMLILG
+242 LIGIIIG
-253 FKGSKFENRYDDYEI
+253 IIIIVTNRNKKYYNEM
-268 EDIKF
+268 EVK

>member
-130 RWGNFFNQEAHGP
+130 RWGNFFNQEAHGGITTYQNLKNMHIP
-143 EVARSVLEG
+143 EFIINGMHIEG
-152 FKIIPKFVI
+152 K
-161 DGMNIAGTYYQPT
+161 YYYPT
-174 FYYEFLWCLLG
+174 FFFESIWCLIG
-185 FVILLCVRKFY
+185 FIILMIARRNKNLRKGFQIGFY
-196 EYLKVGQLTGIYL
+196 FI
-209 MWYGIG
+209 WYGIG
-215 RFFVESL
+215 RFFIEAL
-222 RTDSLMLK
+222 RTDSLMFFNLK
-230 EFKVAQIVSVIM
+230 IAQIVSL
-242 FVVGLIMLILG
+242 VGIIIG
-253 FKGSKFENRYDDYEI
+253 IIIIVTNRNKKYYNEM
-268 EDIKF
+268 EVK